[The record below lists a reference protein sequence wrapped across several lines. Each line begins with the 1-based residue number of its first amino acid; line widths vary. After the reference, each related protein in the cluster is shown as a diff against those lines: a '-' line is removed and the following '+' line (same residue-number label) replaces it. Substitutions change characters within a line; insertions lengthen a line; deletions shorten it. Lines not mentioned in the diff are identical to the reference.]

1 MFYQVSE
8 WPHVAILDP
17 RTGER
22 LVTWHKL
29 DAVTFCDLV
38 TEFLS
43 SQAGL
48 DESSSPPKKKSR
60 PVSTIVFFVVLRKLS
75 AYIFHL

>member
-1 MFYQVSE
+1 MMFYHVSE

-22 LVTWHKL
+22 LVSWHKL

-38 TEFLS
+38 TEFLTAHPS
-43 SQAGL
+43 L
-48 DESSSPPKKKSR
+48 DGKSSPPKKKQR
-60 PVSTIVFFVVLRKLS
+60 LVSISKS
-75 AYIFHL
+75 DYSS